1 MGARGR
7 IVEGLRIAHAA
18 DRERFEALLDDRL
31 VGVLQ
36 YGPGTAEGVRDL
48 RSTVVSPE
56 HGGQGIGTAL
66 VQAALA
72 ETAQEGLDVEATCWF
87 ARGYLERHPDEAR
100 PAQDR
105 TDQIRPEPQEGD
117 A

>member
-36 YGPGTAEGVRDL
+36 YGPGSAEGVRDL

-66 VQAALA
+66 VREALT
-72 ETAQEGLDVEATCWF
+72 ETAEEGLDVEATCWF
-87 ARGYLERHPDEAR
+87 ARGYLERHPEGTRSTQRPTDEAGR
-100 PAQDR
+100 
-105 TDQIRPEPQEGD
+105 EPGEGD